1 MGQRVKLKKNRS
13 SVKGYAV
20 KVSNNSSK
28 KSNQSNQSNKR
39 RKRKKKN

>member
-20 KVSNNSSK
+20 KVSNNSNK
-28 KSNQSNQSNKR
+28 KGNQTNQSSR
-39 RKRKKKN
+39 RKKRKKKN

>member
-20 KVSNNSSK
+20 KSDKSTSTATNK
-28 KSNQSNQSNKR
+28 KKIR
-39 RKRKKKN
+39 VRRKKK

>member
-20 KVSNNSSK
+20 K
-28 KSNQSNQSNKR
+28 SNKSTNNATNKKKIKIR
-39 RKRKKKN
+39 RKKK